1 MQELAEYRK
10 RKEEEALKMSVL
22 DAEAA
27 SMFST
32 AAALEARGKFVKG
45 SSPPLEQDSK
55 AHSIKEN
62 KDVVAEPQGVL
73 PVSSAL
79 ASENVPAP
87 KHQREGKHGRSP
99 VQGTMVGIAEDAL
112 PSRDKATT
120 IDWASVKSASV
131 QAPKEQFNFIPEAE
145 EDIIKED
152 LQQEA
157 TVGDRSEVE
166 PQLIAPSLDEKLK
179 RIFLPCPE
187 PLALGADVWQGS
199 VSVPGVGTST
209 MSADALAGCG
219 DMQVLMTKSLNCRG
233 RLSLDKLDAF
243 LSELH
248 LSKHRTA
255 SVAIL
260 KPSTAIKPVS
270 TDVVEVSKIV
280 ANYTSKERA
289 GVAESLKGAEIYLIP
304 PGVLAQKILN
314 TVFHLEPDVVKSVL
328 TINSANMPEM
338 SNDMLLAVAV
348 HKKDMVA
355 QKKEKEVAINP
366 PAAEVSLPEG
376 LDFGAIAALVSAV
389 GAAQPEPPI
398 NTSVVPPPAPPPRPM
413 QATTSGPSLPENL
426 DLSAISALAS
436 ALGVPSEPTTVPM
449 ALAAPKY
456 APIASYPPAL
466 VRPMNEARRPQY
478 LPMQS
483 AQRVMTS
490 DPRKKKMRGRGRGR
504 H

>member
-1 MQELAEYRK
+1 
-10 RKEEEALKMSVL
+10 MSVL

-45 SSPPLEQDSK
+45 SSPPLELDSK
-55 AHSIKEN
+55 NHSIREN
-62 KDVVAEPQGVL
+62 KDNIGGPQGVL

-79 ASENVPAP
+79 TSENAPAL
-87 KHQREGKHGRSP
+87 KHGQGEKHGKSP
-99 VQGTMVGIAEDAL
+99 VQDPMAGIAEDTL
-112 PSRDKATT
+112 PSRDSKTT

-131 QAPKEQFNFIPEAE
+131 QASKEQFKFIPEVE
-145 EDIIKED
+145 QD
-152 LQQEA
+152 LMRETMQQEA
-157 TVGDRSEVE
+157 TVVDRSQAE
-166 PQLIAPSLDEKLK
+166 PQVIAPSFDEKLK
-179 RIFLPCPE
+179 KIFLPCPE

-209 MSADALAGCG
+209 VSADALAGCG
-219 DMQVLMTKSLNCRG
+219 DMQVFLTKSLNCRG

-260 KPSTAIKPVS
+260 KPSTAVKPAS
-270 TDVVEVSKIV
+270 TDVVDFSTIV

-289 GVAESLKGAEIYLIP
+289 GVAESLKGAEIYLVP
-304 PGVLAQKILN
+304 PGALAQKILN

-328 TINSANMPEM
+328 TISSANMPEM

-348 HKKDMVA
+348 HKKEMVA
-355 QKKEKEVAINP
+355 KKKEKTVASNP
-366 PAAEVSLPEG
+366 PPAEVSLPEG

-389 GAAQPEPPI
+389 GANAQPAPPM
-398 NTSVVPPPAPPPRPM
+398 NSSVVPPPAPPPRPM
-413 QATTSGPSLPENL
+413 QATTPGPSLPENL

-436 ALGVPSEPTTVPM
+436 ALGVPTEPTTVPM
-449 ALAAPKY
+449 APAAPKY
-456 APIASYPPAL
+456 PPMAPYPPAAM
-466 VRPMNEARRPQY
+466 RPMNEARRSQY
-478 LPMQS
+478 VPMQS

-490 DPRKKKMRGRGRGR
+490 DPRKKRMRGRGRGR
-504 H
+504 N